1 MAAPNGKANGATAP
15 KANGASAPKAGGA
28 AYKFTDHTY
37 DVVVVGAGGAGL
49 RATLGCAEAGLKT
62 ACITKVF
69 PTRSHTVAAQGGVA
83 AALGNMGRD
92 DWRWHMYDTVKGA
105 DWLGDQDAIE
115 YLCRNAPEAVYELEH
130 YGVPFSRTEDG
141 RIYQRPFGGMTTE
154 FGEGPPAQ
162 RTCAAADRTG
172 HAMLHTL
179 YGQSLRHSA
188 EFFIEY
194 FAIDLIMDQ
203 DGVCRGVVALCLED
217 GTLHRFRAKKTILAT
232 GGYGRAYFS
241 CTSAHT
247 CTGDGNAMVLRAGL
261 PLQDMEFVQFHPT
274 GIYGAGVLITEG
286 SRGEGG
292 YLTNSKGERFMERY
306 APHVKDLASRDVVSR
321 SMTIEIR
328 EGRGVGPEADH
339 IFLHLDHLDPKIL
352 AERLPGIT
360 ESAKVFAGVDIR
372 RQPIPV
378 LPTVHY
384 NMGGIPTNYHGE
396 VLTVKGGNPDHV
408 VPGLMAIGEAACVSV
423 HGANRL
429 GSNSLIDLVVFGRAA
444 GLRAAETT
452 EARAA
457 QPDLPSDAG
466 ELAVTRLDRFRRAKG
481 GTPTATLRLKMQKL
495 MQTNCAVFR
504 DGPVLTE
511 GVAKIDEIWRGTD
524 DIAITDRSL
533 IWNSDLIETL
543 EYDNLICQ
551 AAVTMHSAENRKE
564 SRGAHAREDFPTR
577 DDKDWMKHSLAFAD
591 DAKRTVQLGDRPVH
605 TFTMTNEMKYI
616 EPKARVY

>member
-1 MAAPNGKANGATAP
+1 MSGKANGAAAP
-15 KANGASAPKAGGA
+15 KGNGQ
-28 AYKFTDHTY
+28 AYKYTEHTY

-83 AALGNMGRD
+83 ASLGNMHHD
-92 DWRWHMYDTVKGA
+92 EWRWHMYDTVKGA

-115 YLCRNAPEAVYELEH
+115 YLCRNAPAAVYELEH

-141 RIYQRPFGGMTTE
+141 KIYQRPFGGMTKE
-154 FGEGPPAQ
+154 MGEGGPAQ

-172 HAMLHTL
+172 HAMLHSL
-179 YGQSLRHSA
+179 YGQALKHSA

-203 DGVCRGVVALCLED
+203 DGVCRGIIALNLDD
-217 GTLHRFRAKKTILAT
+217 GTIHRFRAKKTILAT

-321 SMTIEIR
+321 SMTVEIR
-328 EGRGVGPEADH
+328 EGRGVGAEHDH
-339 IFLHLDHLDPKIL
+339 IYLHLDHLDPKTL

-360 ESAKVFAGVDIR
+360 ESAKIFAGVDIH

-396 VLTVKGGNPDHV
+396 VLTLKNGNPDTI

-444 GLRAAETT
+444 GLKCGETV
-452 EARAA
+452 EAGSA
-457 QPDLPSDAG
+457 QPDLPKDAG
-466 ELAVTRLDRFRRAKG
+466 DLALSRLDKFRYAKG
-481 GTPTATLRLKMQKL
+481 GSPTAALRLKMQKV

-511 GVAKIDEIWRGTD
+511 GVDKVDAIWKESG
-524 DIAITDRSL
+524 DINVNDRSM
-533 IWNSDLIETL
+533 IWNSDLIEAM
-543 EYDNLICQ
+543 EYDNLISQ
-551 AAVTMHSAENRKE
+551 AAVTMHSAANRKE
-564 SRGAHAREDFPTR
+564 SRGAHAREDFPNR
-577 DDKDWMKHSLAFAD
+577 DDKEWMKHTLAFAD
-591 DAKRTVQLGDRPVH
+591 DAKKQVILDYRPVH
-605 TFTMTNEMKYI
+605 TYTMTNETEYI
-616 EPKARVY
+616 KPKARVY